1 MKLAARSLLV
11 VLLFGPMAARARD
24 RFPNPFRHVV
34 VIVQE
39 NRTPDNLFQ
48 SLLSWPGINPRKY
61 EIAIG
66 GINSIGQPLS

>member
-39 NRTPDNLFQ
+39 NRTPHNLFQ
-48 SLLSWPGINPRKY
+48 SLLELAGVSTLGNMRSPL
-61 EIAIG
+61 G
-66 GINSIGQPLS
+66 G